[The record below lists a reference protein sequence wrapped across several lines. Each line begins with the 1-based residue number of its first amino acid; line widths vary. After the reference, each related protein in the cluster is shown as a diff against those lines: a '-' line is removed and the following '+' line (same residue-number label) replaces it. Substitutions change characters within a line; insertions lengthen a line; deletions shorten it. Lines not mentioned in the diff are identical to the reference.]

1 MDVKQAVRAAKEY
14 VSDIL
19 SEEGLTNLGLEEV
32 QFNDND
38 NTWEV
43 TLGFSRPWNS
53 VRNALTTVAGDGAP
67 RRVYRVVRIQDRDGQ
82 ILSFRKRENLD

>member
-1 MDVKQAVRAAKEY
+1 MDVKQAVRAAKDY
-14 VSDIL
+14 VADIL
-19 SEEGLTNLGLEEV
+19 SDEGLTNLGLEEV

-38 NTWEV
+38 STWEV

-53 VRNALTTVAGDGAP
+53 VQNALTKFTGDIAP
-67 RRVYRVVRIQDRDGQ
+67 HRVYRVIRIHDRDGQ